1 MCIKLRTVSAIL
13 LISISVV
20 YVLSCTASAFGLSA
34 TQSQTLA
41 EEPQMTAIT
50 EGYVLSKHSDYGTDD
65 RDYVQGDILYVW
77 AWSSR
82 VDPYNVRDHYCQ
94 IRLDEYVHEFYLNYD
109 QNMTQPN
116 SYTGSFNL
124 SRLEKTGEWTVQIFL
139 RTAPPKP
146 ISFSE
151 TDVIQVSPKAP
162 PTHELSISSSPIS
175 GVTFTLNGTDRTTP
189 FSSSLEEGG
198 YTVVMPLNVTVA
210 GKVYSFV
217 EWDNGIISPIRS
229 IDLTKYTA
237 ITAYY
242 ATPIENVTSTITGKI
257 TDNQGNPITD
267 AKVTIVETEE
277 YTYTLSEPAGQ
288 YTFEN
293 LTPSR
298 YTIKVDASG
307 YNTAQTSV
315 VIESD
320 ETYTQNFSLT
330 PKTTETVN
338 STITGKIT
346 DKEGN
351 PITDA
356 KVTIIETG
364 EYTYTLSEPAGEY
377 TFENLTPS
385 SYTIRVEASG
395 YITSQTSVVA
405 ESAVTYIQNF
415 ALTPET
421 TEPTQH
427 FPIEMWQLGAGALT
441 AIGATALFLLWR
453 SRRGYLKEIKKT
465 EYKNTLEVVRLE
477 ASLKELDNLLQKGFV
492 SKERYETLRKKTEDE
507 LARIRSLKS

>member
-1 MCIKLRTVSAIL
+1 MCIKLRKVSAIL
-13 LISISVV
+13 LLSISII
-20 YVLSCTASAFGLSA
+20 YVLFCTASAFGLGA

-41 EEPQMTAIT
+41 EEPLMTAIT

-65 RDYVQGDILYVW
+65 RNYVHGDILYVW
-77 AWSSR
+77 AWSSKI
-82 VDPYNVRDHYCQ
+82 DPHNLKDHYCQ
-94 IRLDEYVHEFYLNYD
+94 ISLDEYVYDFYLNPD
-109 QNMTQPN
+109 PNMTQPN

-124 SRLEKTGEWTVQIFL
+124 SRLEQTGEWTVQIFL
-139 RTAPPKP
+139 RTSPPKP
-146 ISFSE
+146 ISFDE
-151 TDVIQVSPKAP
+151 TDVIQVSPKPP
-162 PTHELSISSSPIS
+162 PTHELSVSSSPIS
-175 GVTFTLNGTDRTTP
+175 GVTFTINGTYRTTP

-217 EWDNGIISPIRS
+217 EWDNGIASPIRS
-229 IDLTKYTA
+229 IDLTKSTA
-237 ITAYY
+237 ITASY
-242 ATPIENVTSTITGKI
+242 AAPIVPSTSTITGKI
-257 TDNQGNPITD
+257 TDNQGIPIT
-267 AKVTIVETEE
+267 
-277 YTYTLSEPAGQ
+277 G
-288 YTFEN
+288 
-293 LTPSR
+293 
-298 YTIKVDASG
+298 
-307 YNTAQTSV
+307 
-315 VIESD
+315 
-320 ETYTQNFSLT
+320 
-330 PKTTETVN
+330 
-338 STITGKIT
+338 
-346 DKEGN
+346 
-351 PITDA
+351 A

-364 EYTYTLSEPAGEY
+364 EVTYTLSEPAGEY

-415 ALTPET
+415 SLTPET

-465 EYKNTLEVVRLE
+465 DYKNTLEVVRLE
-477 ASLKELDNLLQKGFV
+477 ASLKELDSLLQKGFV
-492 SKERYETLRKKTEDE
+492 SKERYETLRRKTEDE

>member
-1 MCIKLRTVSAIL
+1 
-13 LISISVV
+13 
-20 YVLSCTASAFGLSA
+20 
-34 TQSQTLA
+34 
-41 EEPQMTAIT
+41 
-50 EGYVLSKHSDYGTDD
+50 
-65 RDYVQGDILYVW
+65 
-77 AWSSR
+77 
-82 VDPYNVRDHYCQ
+82 
-94 IRLDEYVHEFYLNYD
+94 
-109 QNMTQPN
+109 
-116 SYTGSFNL
+116 
-124 SRLEKTGEWTVQIFL
+124 
-139 RTAPPKP
+139 
-146 ISFSE
+146 
-151 TDVIQVSPKAP
+151 
-162 PTHELSISSSPIS
+162 
-175 GVTFTLNGTDRTTP
+175 
-189 FSSSLEEGG
+189 
-198 YTVVMPLNVTVA
+198 
-210 GKVYSFV
+210 V
-217 EWDNGIISPIRS
+217 E
-229 IDLTKYTA
+229 
-237 ITAYY
+237 
-242 ATPIENVTSTITGKI
+242 
-257 TDNQGNPITD
+257 
-267 AKVTIVETEE
+267 
-277 YTYTLSEPAGQ
+277 
-288 YTFEN
+288 
-293 LTPSR
+293 
-298 YTIKVDASG
+298 ASG

-315 VIESD
+315 VVEPD

-351 PITDA
+351 PITGA
-356 KVTIIETG
+356 KVTIVETG

-477 ASLKELDNLLQKGFV
+477 ASLKELDNLLQNGFV
-492 SKERYETLRKKTEDE
+492 SKERYETLRRETEDE

>member
-1 MCIKLRTVSAIL
+1 MCIKLRKVSAIL
-13 LISISVV
+13 LLSISII
-20 YVLSCTASAFGLSA
+20 YMLFCTASAFELDT

-41 EEPQMTAIT
+41 EEPLMTAIT

-65 RDYVQGDILYVW
+65 QDYVHGDILYVW

-82 VDPYNVRDHYCQ
+82 VDPYNVKDHYCQ
-94 IRLDEYVHEFYLNYD
+94 LRLDEYLHEFYINYD
-109 QNMTQPN
+109 PNMTQPN
-116 SYTGSFNL
+116 SYTGSYNL
-124 SRLEKTGEWTVQIFL
+124 SRLEQTGEWTVQIFL
-139 RTAPPKP
+139 RTSPPKP
-146 ISFSE
+146 ISFEE
-151 TDVIQVSPKAP
+151 TDVIQVSPKTP
-162 PTHELSISSSPIS
+162 PTHELSVSSSPIS

-189 FSSSLEEGG
+189 FSSSLEEGS
-198 YTVVMPLNVTVA
+198 YTVAMPLNVTVA
-210 GKVYSFV
+210 GKVYNFV
-217 EWDNGIISPIRS
+217 EWDNGIASPIRS
-229 IDLTKYTA
+229 IDLTKSMA
-237 ITAYY
+237 ITASY
-242 ATPIENVTSTITGKI
+242 AAPIVPSTSTITGKI
-257 TDNQGNPITD
+257 TDNQGNPITE
-267 AKVTIVETEE
+267 AKVTIVEKQE

-288 YTFEN
+288 YKFEN
-293 LTPSR
+293 LTPSN
-298 YTIKVDASG
+298 YTIKVEASG

-315 VIESD
+315 VVEPD

-351 PITDA
+351 PITGA
-356 KVTIIETG
+356 KVTIVETG

-477 ASLKELDNLLQKGFV
+477 ASLKELDNLLQNGFV
-492 SKERYETLRKKTEDE
+492 SKERYETLRRETEDE